1 MISNLGRERFT
12 RNSNTKIHKNLFLFF
27 FFWQLLCPRTGSRR
41 ARLNAYSCSKSGK
54 LLHSCFWKFFWDFTL
69 DDWKRGS
76 QPHAPSILSCK
87 PSAGRPRTHKGQ
99 CSSAAHLFALRE
111 SEHTQNNKRSMKS
124 IRPSTN
130 FTLSAQLREKWS
142 KTFNVIAE
150 NK

>member
-1 MISNLGRERFT
+1 MISNLGRQRFT
-12 RNSNTKIHKNLFLFF
+12 RNTKSFF
-27 FFWQLLCPRTGSRR
+27 FFFFFCRSLCPRTGSWR
-41 ARLNAYSCSKSGK
+41 ARLNAYSCGKSGK
-54 LLHSCFWKFFWDFTL
+54 LLHPCFWKFFWDFTL
-69 DDWKRGS
+69 DDWKSGS

-99 CSSAAHLFALRE
+99 CSSAARLFALHE
-111 SEHTQNNKRSMKS
+111 SEHSHNNKSSMKS
-124 IRPSTN
+124 IQPSTD